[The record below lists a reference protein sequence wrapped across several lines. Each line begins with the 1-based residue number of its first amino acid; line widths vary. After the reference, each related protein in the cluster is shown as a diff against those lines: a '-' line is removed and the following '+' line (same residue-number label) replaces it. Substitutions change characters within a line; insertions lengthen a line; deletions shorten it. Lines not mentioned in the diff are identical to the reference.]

1 MYEISKQ
8 IVWQAYEKVKSNKG
22 AAGVDNTTLT
32 DFEKDLKGNL
42 YKIWNRM
49 SSGSYCPSPVRAVE
63 IAKSDG
69 KIRTLGIPTVAD
81 RVAQMVAKIYLEP
94 TLEKHFHEDS
104 YGYRPN
110 KSAHDA
116 IGKAKERCWKYDWV
130 IDLDIKGF
138 FDNIDHELMMKAVL
152 KHTDSEWLLTYI
164 KRWLTAPMQQKD
176 GVTVPRA
183 QGTPQGGVISPLLA
197 NLFLHYAFDKWMERN
212 YPHYPFER
220 YADDIITHCKT
231 EEEAETLKKAITQRM
246 IDCKLELHPDKT
258 QIAYCKDA
266 NRRKTFP
273 QTKFD
278 FLGYTFCQRRSIT
291 KARKVFSNFQ
301 PGISNKAAKAIRQQM
316 REWQLHLR
324 SGSTLEDIAVEI
336 NPKIRGW
343 ITYYGKFYKSALR
356 PVFEILN
363 TRLAKW
369 AKRKYKNLRGHML
382 RAIHWIENIAR
393 KDSRLFV
400 HWQNGIQST
409 FG

>member
-8 IVWQAYEKVKSNKG
+8 TVWQAYEKVKSNKG
-22 AAGVDNTTLT
+22 AAGVDNKTLT
-32 DFEKDLKGNL
+32 DFEKDLKRNL

-49 SSGSYCPSPVRAVE
+49 SSGSYHPSPVRAVE

-69 KIRTLGIPTVAD
+69 KLRTLGIPTVSD

-94 TLEKHFHEDS
+94 TLEQHFHEDS

-138 FDNIDHELMMKAVL
+138 FDNIDHELMMKAVQT
-152 KHTDSEWLLTYI
+152 HTDSEWLLIYI
-164 KRWLTAPMQQKD
+164 KRWLTAPMQRED
-176 GVTVPRA
+176 GVTELRA

-212 YPHYPFER
+212 YPHIPFER

-231 EEEAETLKKAITQRM
+231 EEEAETLKKAIAQRM

-266 NRRKTFP
+266 NRRKDFP

-278 FLGYTFCQRRSIT
+278 FLGYTFRQRRSIT
-291 KARKVFSNFQ
+291 KAGKVFSNFQ
-301 PGISNKAAKAIRQQM
+301 PAISNKAAKAIRQQM

-343 ITYYGKFYKSALR
+343 LTYYGKFYKSALR
-356 PVFEILN
+356 PLFETLN

-382 RAIHWIENIAR
+382 RAIRWIENIAR

-400 HWQNGIQST
+400 HWQNGIQRT

>member
-1 MYEISKQ
+1 MRMYEISKQ
-8 IVWQAYEKVKSNKG
+8 IVWQAYEKVKANKG

-49 SSGSYCPSPVRAVE
+49 SSGSYYPSPVRAVE

-94 TLEKHFHEDS
+94 TLEQHFHEDS

-138 FDNIDHELMMKAVL
+138 FDNIDHELMMKAVQ
-152 KHTDSEWLLTYI
+152 KHTDSEWLLIYS

-176 GVTVPRA
+176 GVTESRA

-212 YPHYPFER
+212 YPHNPFER
-220 YADDIITHCKT
+220 YANDIITHCKT

-266 NRRKTFP
+266 NRRKAFP
-273 QTKFD
+273 QTKLD

-291 KARKVFSNFQ
+291 KAGKVFLNFQ
-301 PGISNKAAKAIRQQM
+301 PAISNKAAKVIRQQM

-336 NPKIRGW
+336 NPKIRG
-343 ITYYGKFYKSALR
+343 
-356 PVFEILN
+356 
-363 TRLAKW
+363 
-369 AKRKYKNLRGHML
+369 
-382 RAIHWIENIAR
+382 
-393 KDSRLFV
+393 
-400 HWQNGIQST
+400 
-409 FG
+409 